1 MECPGDP
8 PREKAHGP
16 ALRPRNS
23 GEPRPRDS
31 TPLGTGGDLHGTLG
45 AMTPLPS
52 GALPS
57 APLRLPPGLV
67 LVSLAGIAWGT
78 IGPAV
83 QIAHQASG
91 LSSSTLGSYRAAAAA
106 LALLAAA
113 LVAGKLGTCWALGK
127 KHWRRALGVGSLI
140 AAFQF
145 FFFLSVVWAGVSV
158 GTVVCLGLAPV
169 LLLVLKGVRTRSMPR
184 AANLITVVV
193 AVVGLCLV
201 GLSGA
206 EVSAAPR
213 PVAGLLAALV
223 SGAAFALSTDFAVP
237 LARKLDSFPLT
248 VITMG
253 VAAACL
259 VPAGLV
265 LAWVNREPLGTT
277 HTGTWMLVIYLG
289 VITMAL
295 AYGLLYAGLRTTSSG
310 TAVVA
315 TLLEPVTAVL
325 IAVLFLG
332 DRPTPASAVGF
343 FLIVAAIAT
352 LGRAPQEPDAVSRR
366 TASTVPGSD

>member
-1 MECPGDP
+1 MVC
-8 PREKAHGP
+8 
-16 ALRPRNS
+16 
-23 GEPRPRDS
+23 
-31 TPLGTGGDLHGTLG
+31 
-45 AMTPLPS
+45 
-52 GALPS
+52 
-57 APLRLPPGLV
+57 
-67 LVSLAGIAWGT
+67 LAGIAWGT

-91 LSSSTLGSYRAAAAA
+91 LSPSTLGSYRAAAAA

-113 LVAGKLGTCWALGK
+113 LLTGKLGTCWALGK
-127 KHWRRALGVGSLI
+127 KHWRRALGVGALI

-145 FFFLSVVWAGVSV
+145 FFFLAVVWAGVSV

-169 LLLVLKGVRTRSMPR
+169 LLLVVKGIRTRSLPP

-201 GLSGA
+201 GLSGS
-206 EVSAAPR
+206 EVSAAPH

-237 LARKLDSFPLT
+237 LARTLDSFPLT

-253 VAAACL
+253 AAAACL
-259 VPAGLV
+259 IPAGLV
-265 LAWVNREPLGTT
+265 LAWVNHEPLGTT

-352 LGRAPQEPDAVSRR
+352 LGRAPREPDEAHRR
-366 TASTVPGSD
+366 TESTVPGPD